1 MGLFPSLMG
10 GLGWV
15 FLLLLSS
22 CAIKDDIP
30 FPFVEG
36 AITAFEVEG
45 QCDANG
51 NEGGTAVIDNN
62 ARTVKAYVN
71 DLVDIS
77 HLKITRMETSND
89 AAVIMDSVVYQSSDI
104 YPLQEYTKRSS
115 FSDFRADFSYE
126 QEFTLRTYQDYIW
139 KVSVEQI
146 IDRQIEIEGQV
157 GKAVIDPDDR
167 VAIVYVGNN
176 QDLKRLKV
184 RKFQLG
190 GEHGAVVPDPT
201 AVAVYDFSEA
211 RKFYVRNGWSEQSY
225 LWNVYVYI
233 TEASVSTTANVF
245 ARSVSATVSGD
256 LPNGTSPRVEY
267 HRQGLSDWLTVPES
281 QIRKT
286 PTTYEAEITG
296 LQPSTI
302 YDFRVTAGTSAT
314 LVQSFTTA
322 TATPL
327 ENGSFDNWSISGT
340 GTQAVY
346 QPWGDGQQNFW
357 DTGNRGATTVGASN
371 STYVDEGGRRFANL
385 QSKYIVIKFAAG
397 NIFTGKY
404 VETDGTNGVL
414 SFGRPFNS
422 FPTKLRFEYKYK
434 TSPINRMGGDWKE
447 PWGRY
452 ISRNMYENMKGKPD
466 SCSVYIALGDWE
478 PVMYKNTECP
488 YLIRTRP
495 SELHLFDLKDEHII
509 AYAQLTKGEDVP
521 EWTTETLTLDYR
533 VKNRQPKYII
543 VVASSSKYGDYF
555 TGGDQSL
562 LQVDNMEL
570 LYE

>member
-201 AVAVYDFSEA
+201 AAAVYDFSEA

-245 ARSVSATVSGD
+245 PRSVSATVSGD

-302 YDFRVTAGTSAT
+302 YDYRVTAGTSAT

-346 QPWGDGQQNFW
+346 QPWGDGQQSFW

-447 PWGRY
+447 AWGRY
-452 ISRNMYENMKGKPD
+452 ISRDMYENMKGKPD

>member
-1 MGLFPSLMG
+1 MRIRTFIYNVFCLIMVSLIA
-10 GLGWV
+10 
-15 FLLLLSS
+15 S

-281 QIRKT
+281 QIKT
-286 PTTYEAEITG
+286 TSTTYEAEITG

-302 YDFRVTAGTSAT
+302 YDYRVTAGTSAT

-327 ENGSFDNWSISGT
+327 ENGTFDNWSISGT

-346 QPWGDGQQNFW
+346 QPWGDGHQSFW

-397 NIFTGKY
+397 NIFTGSY
-404 VETDGTNGVL
+404 LQTDGTNGVL

-452 ISRNMYENMKGKPD
+452 ISRDMYENMKGKPD

-509 AYAQLTKGEDVP
+509 AYAQMTKGEDVP

>member
-281 QIRKT
+281 QIKT
-286 PTTYEAEITG
+286 TSTTYEAEITG

-452 ISRNMYENMKGKPD
+452 ISRDMYENMKGKPD

-521 EWTTETLTLDYR
+521 EWTTETLILDYR